1 MDNMR
6 MMDITEPYRT
16 KADKMR
22 VLERAGVARADI
34 ARFLG
39 VRYQQVRNTL
49 EGDKRTGYAP
59 DLDIMLLDSIMGEDN
74 AAPQIEFRELVIL
87 EDENIA
93 IPTDMLEDFLERDE
107 KLYALQLDDGIF
119 ISNAKGMAKRARQG
133 LNG

>member
-6 MMDITEPYRT
+6 MMDITEPFRT

-39 VRYQQVRNTL
+39 VRYQLVRNTL

-59 DLDIMLLDSIMGEDN
+59 DLEMKVLDSIMGEDN

-107 KLYALQLDDGIF
+107 KLYALQLNDGIF

>member
-1 MDNMR
+1 MDNVK
-6 MMDITEPYRT
+6 MMEITQPYRT

-59 DLDIMLLDSIMGEDN
+59 DLNAILLDSLMPDEE
-74 AAPQIEFRELVIL
+74 AAPQIEFRELVVL

-93 IPTDMLEDFLERDE
+93 IPTDMLEDFIDREE

-119 ISNAKGMAKRARQG
+119 ISNAKGMARRARLG

>member
-1 MDNMR
+1 MNSMK
-6 MMDITEPYRT
+6 MMEITDPYRT

-22 VLERAGVARADI
+22 VLEQAGVARADI

-59 DLDIMLLDSIMGEDN
+59 DLNAILLDSVMSEAE
-74 AAPQIEFRELVIL
+74 AAPQIEFRELVVL

-107 KLYALQLDDGIF
+107 KLYALQLDGGIF
-119 ISNAKGMAKRARQG
+119 VSNAKGMARRARLG